1 MYKLLFILFIIK
13 LYAQINIF
21 KIWFK
26 VIHTIMFFTRSQNL
40 RQGYNN
46 SRVYLDAV
54 STWITFLMKC
64 SLNFWKIEVVEI
76 SATSKIPYI
85 SHYFVGLFWQ
95 FFQFLIFL
103 KSALSS
109 MKVIAISQRF
119 WTVRK
124 PIEEG
129 TAIRLYRWSISGLQI
144 R

>member
-26 VIHTIMFFTRSQNL
+26 IIHTIMFFTRSQNL

-46 SRVYLDAV
+46 FRVYLDTV
-54 STWITFLMKC
+54 STWITYLMKC

-76 SATSKIPYI
+76 SATSKIPCI
-85 SHYFVGLFWQ
+85 LHCFIGLFWQ
-95 FFQFLIFL
+95 FFQLLIFL

-109 MKVIAISQRF
+109 MKVITISQRF

-124 PIEEG
+124 PIEES

-144 R
+144 G